1 MSKLI
6 KTIERV
12 IEEQDIQFVS
22 FDVFDTL
29 VFRKVA
35 KPTSIFAEAFKDV
48 STTQSGGMSP
58 GEYEELRHYAEIR
71 CKQKSAS
78 SEVSLEQI
86 IDSLPF
92 DLTLRQS
99 LLAAELA
106 AEQRFGFIDKDLKA
120 LILQLVAN
128 NNLKVVFISDMYLS
142 AQQIRDCFF
151 SQEPELKDIPLF
163 VSSEQGV
170 SKSSGGLFKVVSK
183 QANQAYDTWLHI
195 GDNLVADIKNAGLFG
210 IHTVH
215 VGPEFDVKS
224 IQNAESKL
232 FSSQC
237 HFNALRHIT
246 STHQPENAQAGAF
259 QLASFIW
266 GPALLSFCDWIID
279 KAIARQV
286 SKVLCL
292 MREGEVFAPLI
303 QKRLAQ
309 RNIGGF
315 RVIKLYVSRKSTFWP
330 SVDTTTKQWFADL
343 IDIYIKRRG
352 YSVANFYSDFMLEA
366 DDVLAEFNN
375 VEFRTADSV
384 YVGDCS
390 LLSLL
395 SERAESVKN
404 AVKNRI
410 DTEKRY
416 LQQYVASV
424 AGVSL
429 SECITVDLG
438 NGGTI
443 QNHLELALNKRAAG
457 NLLFYSTN
465 RIYDRIATCYESF
478 IGAHNDQYN
487 LRRLLW
493 RSPECIESFLLGN
506 TGTTLFYDENA
517 EPVLGLPTS
526 QNEHVVESFYQGAE
540 AFFEQFYR
548 YGFNTINDSD
558 VIVILA
564 RFLRLP
570 TQKESKVYTGLYH
583 QDNFGADQTYPVVS
597 EQQIEEVKRLGIDS
611 VIDRFYQHE
620 QWQIGKLHWPQ
631 AICSLLDAHLLYR
644 REGLVLNDNNQN
656 IERLIAILEERRWPE
671 FTVCGGGIFF
681 EQFYQAASAQA
692 FKVERI
698 VDRKAEINGQYE
710 LCGHEVLS
718 LKQALLSGSRRFAIT
733 SFAFKD
739 EIAKNIYSLSVE
751 LGMAEKIEIIS
762 L

>member
-6 KTIERV
+6 KTIGRV
-12 IEEQDIQFVS
+12 IEEQNIQFVS

-35 KPTSIFAEAFKDV
+35 KPTSIFAEAFRDV
-48 STTQSGGMSP
+48 STAQPAGMSP
-58 GEYEELRHYAEIR
+58 VEYEELRHYAEIK

-78 SEVSLEQI
+78 GEVSLEQI

-92 DLTLRQS
+92 DLTLKQS

-106 AEQRFGFIDKDLKA
+106 AEQRLGFIDKDLKA

-128 NNLKVVFISDMYLS
+128 KNLKIVFISDMYLS

-151 SQEPELKDIPLF
+151 SQEPELEDIPIF
-163 VSSEQGV
+163 VSSELGV
-170 SKSSGGLFKVVSK
+170 NKSSGGLFKAVS
-183 QANQAYDTWLHI
+183 QQVNQAYDTWLHI
-195 GDNLVADIKNAGLFG
+195 GDNLIADIKNAGLFG

-215 VGPEFDVKS
+215 VGPALDIKS

-246 STHQPENAQAGAF
+246 STHQPENAHAGAF
-259 QLASFIW
+259 QLASFTW

-286 SKVLCL
+286 STVLCL

-315 RVIKLYVSRKSTFWP
+315 RVTKLYVSRKSTFWP

-343 IDIYIKRRG
+343 IDIFIKRRG

-366 DDVLAEFNN
+366 DDVHAEYKN

-395 SERAESVKN
+395 SARAESVKN

-410 DTEKRY
+410 DTEKRS
-416 LQQYVASV
+416 LQQYIDSAV
-424 AGVSL
+424 GVSL
-429 SECITVDLG
+429 SDCITVDLG

-443 QNHLELALNKRAAG
+443 QNHLELALNKRAAC

-465 RIYDRIATCYESF
+465 RIYDRIATFYESF
-478 IGAHNDQYN
+478 IGAHNDQFN

-506 TGTTLFYDENA
+506 TGTTLSYNVNA

-526 QNEHVVESFYQGAE
+526 QNEYVVESFYQGAV

-548 YGFNTINDSD
+548 YGFNAINDGD

-570 TQKESKVYTGLYH
+570 TQQESKVYTGLYH

-597 EQQIEEVKRLGIDS
+597 DQQIDEVKRLGIDS
-611 VIDRFYQHE
+611 VINRFYEHE

-631 AICSLLDAHLLYR
+631 AIISLLDSTFLFR
-644 REGLVLNDNNQN
+644 RHGLVLNDNNQN
-656 IERLIAILEERRWPE
+656 IQRLIEVLEKRQWRE

-681 EQFYQAASAQA
+681 EQFYLAASAQA

-698 VDRKAEINGQYE
+698 VDRKAEINGRYE
-710 LCGHEVLS
+710 LCGLEVLS
-718 LKQALLSGSRRFAIT
+718 LKQALLSGSRKFAIT

-739 EIAKNIYSLSVE
+739 EIAKNIISISRDMGVEHQVDIVSV
-751 LGMAEKIEIIS
+751 
-762 L
+762 

>member
-6 KTIERV
+6 KTIKRV

-48 STTQSGGMSP
+48 STTQSVGMSP

-92 DLTLRQS
+92 DLTFKQS

-106 AEQRFGFIDKDLKA
+106 AEQRLGFIDKDLKA

-151 SQEPELKDIPLF
+151 SQEPELQNIPLF
-163 VSSEQGV
+163 VSSELGV
-170 SKSSGGLFKVVSK
+170 SKSSGGLFKAVSE
-183 QANQAYDTWLHI
+183 QVNQAYDTWLHI
-195 GDNLVADIKNAGLFG
+195 GDNLIADIKNAGLFG
-210 IHTVH
+210 IHTVP

-224 IQNAESKL
+224 IHNAESKL

-246 STHQPENAQAGAF
+246 STHQPDNAQAGAF
-259 QLASFIW
+259 QLACFIW

-286 SKVLCL
+286 STVLCL

-303 QKRLAQ
+303 QKRLSQ

-315 RVIKLYVSRKSTFWP
+315 HVIKLYVSRKSTFWP
-330 SVDTTTKQWFADL
+330 SVDTTTTQWFKDL

-366 DDVLAEFNN
+366 DDVLTEYKN
-375 VEFRTADSV
+375 VEFRSADSV
-384 YVGDCS
+384 FVGDCS

-416 LQQYVASV
+416 LQRYVDSA
-424 AGVSL
+424 AGVSF

-443 QNHLELALNKRAAG
+443 QNHLELALNKRAAA

-465 RIYDRIATCYESF
+465 RIYDRLTTCYESF
-478 IGAHNDQYN
+478 IGAHNDQFN

-506 TGTTLFYDENA
+506 TGTTLFYDDNA

-526 QNEHVVESFYQGAE
+526 QNEYAVESFYKGAE

-548 YGFNTINDSD
+548 YGFSAINDGD

-570 TQKESKVYTGLYH
+570 TQMESKVYTGLYH

-597 EQQIEEVKRLGIDS
+597 EQQIEEVKRLGIEN
-611 VIDRFYQHE
+611 VIGRFYQHE

-631 AICSLLDAHLLYR
+631 AICSLLDPHLLYR
-644 REGLVLNDNNQN
+644 REGLVLNDNDQN
-656 IERLIAILEERRWPE
+656 IQRLIKVLEERQWFE

-681 EQFYQAASAQA
+681 EQFYQAASAQM

-710 LCGHEVLS
+710 LCGLEVLS
-718 LKQALLSGSRRFAIT
+718 LKQALQSGSRKFAIT

-739 EIAKNIYSLSVE
+739 EIAKNIISLARDMGVE
-751 LGMAEKIEIIS
+751 LQVDIVS
-762 L
+762 V